1 MAPHDI
7 SLPYGMKPSEIA
19 SRLIANGYL
28 PCPLQP
34 RSKAITVPNWT
45 RRTFEPSDFGPDRG
59 VGLKTGNGL
68 VALDMDVYDAKMAQE
83 LAGIAFDI
91 FGSTLIREG
100 QSPKKA
106 LLYRSYALNEK
117 REIRLNKTQL
127 TPEKKNNKIELLSL
141 GQQIVVAA
149 IHPDTGQPY
158 KWLGEAPWMSSGVTL
173 GDLPEI
179 TMDKWTKFQTA
190 LCEVTEE
197 NDMLNF
203 NNVNFK
209 QTSSSSYN
217 SSELS
222 IAEVQEILSYIDPS
236 CNYDTWLS
244 VTMGIKSLGEI
255 YEDAWL
261 SWSARGSNH
270 KPSVDHRKW
279 HQIQPQGGI
288 NFGTVCHL
296 AQENGADLS
305 RIAKKYKTTSQ
316 SFEKNKSYE
325 KTEAPTVEELLL
337 QIEGLTAD
345 DLDEIERLVE
355 IASGF
360 KSLQRDAINRKIKEQ
375 TGITLGT
382 LRAHRS
388 EIKAEEEVPD
398 ELDVVKT
405 ILKNFGD
412 QNILHANSSTWVWNP
427 NGVWEIWQDRLI
439 KKLIQDSVDQLGLDV
454 RASYINNLTDVLKTE
469 ITLPFHKFN
478 IGNPE
483 TVNCLSGQLEL
494 DNGSCQLKEHCR
506 EDYRT
511 TQIPVRYD
519 PQAQAPLFLKFLNE
533 IFFDDVDREQKVDC
547 VLQLIGYTLMSHARH
562 EKFVMLIGNGAN
574 GKSVLLSIV
583 EALCGH
589 TNVAGVQPSKFDSAY
604 QRAHLHNKLANIVTE
619 LNEGEKLSDA
629 ELKSITSGETVTVEH
644 KFKDP
649 FELNPYSTCWFG
661 TNHMPTTTDFSEA
674 LFRRAIIL
682 TFNRTF
688 TEDEQNPNLKDE
700 LKLELS
706 GILNLALD
714 AYTRALTNA
723 FTIPES
729 SKLANIEWKV
739 ETNPVAEFVI
749 NECITVPSAVINFP
763 DLYDAFTK
771 WTERNALPKLLS
783 TKMFSRRLQRLGYGK
798 SHSGSVRTFKGLKL
812 KR

>member
-7 SLPYGMKPSEIA
+7 SLLYGMKPSEIA
-19 SRLIANGYL
+19 TKLIANGYL

-45 RRTFEPSDFGPDRG
+45 RRTFLPEDFGPDRG

-68 VALDMDVYDAKMAQE
+68 VALDIDVYDATMAEE
-83 LAGIAFDI
+83 LVRVVVDI
-91 FGSTLIREG
+91 FGSTLTREG

-127 TPEKKNNKIELLSL
+127 TPKEKNNKIELLSL

-149 IHPDTGQPY
+149 IHPETGQPY
-158 KWLGEAPWMSSGVTL
+158 QWLGEAPWMPSGVTL
-173 GDLPEI
+173 EDLPEI
-179 TMDKWTKFQTA
+179 TKGKWSLFQTA
-190 LCEVTEE
+190 LRDFSEG

-209 QTSSSSYN
+209 QKSSSTYN

-236 CNYDTWLS
+236 CNYDTWVS

-261 SWSARGSNH
+261 SWSARGINH
-270 KPSVDHRKW
+270 NPSVDHRKW
-279 HQIQPQGGI
+279 HQIEAQGGI

-296 AQENGADLS
+296 AKENGADLS
-305 RIAKKYKTTSQ
+305 QIAKKYKATSQ
-316 SFEKNKSYE
+316 SSEKNNSYE
-325 KTEAPTVEELLL
+325 KIEAPTVEELLL
-337 QIEGLTAD
+337 QIEGLTAE
-345 DLDEIERLVE
+345 DLDEIERIIE

-360 KSLQRDAINRKIKEQ
+360 KSLQRDAVNRKIKDQ

-388 EIKAEEEVPD
+388 EIKAEEPIPD

-405 ILKNFGD
+405 ILNSFGD
-412 QNILHANSSTWVWNP
+412 ENILHANSSTWVWST

-439 KKLIQDSVDQLGLDV
+439 KKLVQDNVDQLGLDV
-454 RASYINNLTDVLKTE
+454 RATYINNLTDVLKTE

-478 IGNPE
+478 VGNPE

-494 DNGSCQLKEHCR
+494 QNGSWQLKEHWR

-519 PQAQAPLFLKFLNE
+519 PRAQAPLFLKFLNE
-533 IFFDDVDREQKVDC
+533 IFLGDVDREQKIEC

-589 TNVAGVQPSKFDSAY
+589 SNVAGVQPSKFDSAF

-644 KFKDP
+644 KYKDP

-706 GILNLALD
+706 GILNLALG
-714 AYTRALTNA
+714 AYTKVLKNG

-729 SKLANIEWKV
+729 SKSANIEWKV

-749 NECITVPSAVINFP
+749 NECSTVPSAVINFS

-771 WTERNALPKLLS
+771 WTQRNALPKSLS
-783 TKMFSRRLQRLGYGK
+783 TKMFSRRLQRLGYEK
-798 SHSGSVRTFKGLKL
+798 SHSGSVRTFKGLRL

>member
-19 SRLIANGYL
+19 AQLIANGYR

-34 RSKAITVPNWT
+34 RSKAIKVPNWT
-45 RRTFEPSDFGPDRG
+45 RRIFGPEDFGPDRG

-68 VALDMDVYDAKMAQE
+68 VALDIDVYDATMAE
-83 LAGIAFDI
+83 GLVRVAVDI

-117 REIRLNKTQL
+117 REIGLNKTQL
-127 TPEKKNNKIELLSL
+127 TPEEKNNKIELLSL
-141 GQQIVVAA
+141 GQQIVVAG

-158 KWLGEAPWMSSGVTL
+158 KWLGEAPWMSSGVKL
-173 GDLPEI
+173 EDLPEI
-179 TMDKWTKFQTA
+179 TEGKWSLFQTT
-190 LCEVTEE
+190 LRDVTEQS
-197 NDMLNF
+197 DILNF

-209 QTSSSSYN
+209 QNSSSTYN
-217 SSELS
+217 PRELS

-279 HQIQPQGGI
+279 HQVEPQGGI

-305 RIAKKYKTTSQ
+305 QIAKKYKATSQ
-316 SFEKNKSYE
+316 SSEKNNSYE
-325 KTEAPTVEELLL
+325 KIEAPTFEELLL

-345 DLDEIERLVE
+345 DLDEIERIIE

-360 KSLQRDAINRKIKEQ
+360 KSLQRDAINRKIKDQ

-382 LRAHRS
+382 LRSHRS
-388 EIKAEEEVPD
+388 EIKAEEPIPD
-398 ELDVVKT
+398 ELDFVKT
-405 ILKNFGD
+405 ILKSFGD
-412 QNILHANSSTWVWNP
+412 ENILHANSSTWVWSP

-439 KKLIQDSVDQLGLDV
+439 KKLIQDNVDQLGLDV
-454 RASYINNLTDVLKTE
+454 RASFINNLTDVLKTE

-478 IGNPE
+478 VGNPE

-494 DNGSCQLKEHCR
+494 QNGSWQLKEHWR

-533 IFFDDVDREQKVDC
+533 IFFADVDREQKIEC
-547 VLQLIGYTLMSHARH
+547 VLQLIGYTL
-562 EKFVMLIGNGAN
+562 
-574 GKSVLLSIV
+574 
-583 EALCGH
+583 
-589 TNVAGVQPSKFDSAY
+589 
-604 QRAHLHNKLANIVTE
+604 
-619 LNEGEKLSDA
+619 
-629 ELKSITSGETVTVEH
+629 
-644 KFKDP
+644 
-649 FELNPYSTCWFG
+649 
-661 TNHMPTTTDFSEA
+661 
-674 LFRRAIIL
+674 
-682 TFNRTF
+682 
-688 TEDEQNPNLKDE
+688 
-700 LKLELS
+700 
-706 GILNLALD
+706 
-714 AYTRALTNA
+714 
-723 FTIPES
+723 
-729 SKLANIEWKV
+729 
-739 ETNPVAEFVI
+739 
-749 NECITVPSAVINFP
+749 
-763 DLYDAFTK
+763 
-771 WTERNALPKLLS
+771 
-783 TKMFSRRLQRLGYGK
+783 
-798 SHSGSVRTFKGLKL
+798 
-812 KR
+812 